1 MNKAVMASIQP
12 YYVFLIIA
20 KYMGWNIPQDKKVE
34 VRKGFPKDKAWNK
47 KVNIYCSKS
56 KKSFNRIP
64 KEYQPLMRP
73 FLGKVIGEFVCDK
86 IDEFREWQ
94 LHPYG
99 KFAEYEQENLDNFL
113 KATCLTF
120 AEVCTYRE
128 NLPYYNPLYGWQIS
142 NLKIY
147 DRPKELGEFW
157 AYNEE
162 WHKRFDEEDGYCC
175 YDATNEYGECLTD
188 CGDNASVKNCY
199 HCWEEWSGWCHRL
212 TRPPQSWCYV
222 EELEE

>member
-1 MNKAVMASIQP
+1 MSKAVMKSVPPALCK
-12 YYVFLIIA
+12 LIISGECTMLLS
-20 KYMGWNIPQDKKVE
+20 KTK
-34 VRKGFPKDKAWNK
+34 PKIDTPFKCY
-47 KVNIYCSKS
+47 IYCSQNQFMARKTNGDFWFAKRNS
-56 KKSFNRIP
+56 LI
-64 KEYQPLMRP
+64 QPIDSIQ
-73 FLGKVIGEFVCDK
+73 FSGKVIGEFVCDY
-86 IDEFREWQ
+86 IDETYPIRINHIKYMYLGDWVKNKANTKNTCLSLKE
-94 LHPYG
+94 LSDYG
-99 KFAEYEQENLDNFL
+99 KG
-113 KATCLTF
+113 K
-120 AEVCTYRE
+120 
-128 NLPYYNPLYGWQIS
+128 PLYGLHIS
-142 NLKIY
+142 QLKIY

-222 EELEE
+222 EEL